1 MKSVNSKRKS
11 ASSDNKRPALKS
23 IDKDQKT
30 AEDRQTD
37 EALHDSKAKYHAIF
51 ESTCAATLIVKED
64 STISLANQECFSL
77 TGYSP
82 EELIGKKWTQ
92 YVETESLAK
101 MIRNHN
107 LRRQDP
113 SLAPKKYEVKLIN
126 KSGETRYAILDIGMV
141 QGSGQSIVSIL
152 DITYRIMVEKALI
165 AKADELERFN
175 NLMIG
180 RELKMIE
187 LKKEVN
193 ELLKKSGE
201 TEKYILN
208 D

>member
-11 ASSDNKRPALKS
+11 AASDKDLLTLKS
-23 IDKDQKT
+23 FIKDQKT
-30 AEDRQTD
+30 AEKRQTE
-37 EALHDSKAKYHAIF
+37 EALRDSKAKYQAIF
-51 ESTCAATLIVKED
+51 ESTGTATLIVEED

-101 MIRNHN
+101 MIKNHN

-141 QGSGQSIVSIL
+141 QGSGQSIFQFLIL
-152 DITYRIMVEKALI
+152 LI
-165 AKADELERFN
+165 GLWW
-175 NLMIG
+175 
-180 RELKMIE
+180 
-187 LKKEVN
+187 KK
-193 ELLKKSGE
+193 LL
-201 TEKYILN
+201 
-208 D
+208 